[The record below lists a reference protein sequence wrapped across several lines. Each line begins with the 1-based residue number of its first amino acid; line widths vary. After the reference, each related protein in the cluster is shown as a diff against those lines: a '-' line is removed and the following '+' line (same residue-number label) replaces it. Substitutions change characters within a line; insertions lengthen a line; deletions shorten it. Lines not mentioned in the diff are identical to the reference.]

1 MRARSIFMILFLGVL
16 CGISSPS
23 FAQFRTRL
31 RPDTIQVFDR
41 YVAQTEAGMALRREG
56 KKAFLSL
63 YENHQNLERAR
74 KGEIIVE
81 RLNADQN
88 GGIPGGIVHD
98 WTGSMFI
105 PGATVESVLRVL
117 QDFNRHKT
125 IYPEILDSRLLNQAG
140 DTFKFY
146 WRLKK
151 EKMLTVVLNTEH
163 EARYFHCGER
173 RWCGSSHSIRI
184 AEVVDPG
191 TSQEQELTVG
201 YDHGFLWRLY
211 ADWFLEGSS
220 EGVYVECRVISLTRD
235 IPHGLGWI
243 ISPIIRD
250 LPRESLTATL
260 EFTRRAV
267 LSPR

>member
-1 MRARSIFMILFLGVL
+1 MRTRCIFMTLFFGVL
-16 CGISSPS
+16 YGVSSPS
-23 FAQFRTRL
+23 FAQFRTRIK
-31 RPDTIQVFDR
+31 PETVEAFNR
-41 YVAQTEAGMALRREG
+41 YVEKAEANMAPRREG

-63 YENHQNLERAR
+63 YENRQNLERAR

-81 RLNADQN
+81 RLNADQEE
-88 GGIPGGIVHD
+88 GIPGGIVHD

-105 PGATVESVLRVL
+105 PHTTVDSVLHVL
-117 QDFNRHKT
+117 QDFNRHKS
-125 IYPEILDSRLLNQAG
+125 IYPEILDSRLLKQAG
-140 DTFKFY
+140 DTFRFY

-151 EKMLTVVLNTEH
+151 EKVLTVVLNTEH
-163 EARYFHCGER
+163 EARYFQCGEG
-173 RWCGSSHSIRI
+173 RWCGNSRSARI

-191 TSQEQELTVG
+191 TSHEQELPVG

-211 ADWFLEGSS
+211 AYWFLEGTS
-220 EGVYVECRVISLTRD
+220 EGVSVECRVISLTRD
-235 IPHGLGWI
+235 VPHGLGWVINPI
-243 ISPIIRD
+243 ISD